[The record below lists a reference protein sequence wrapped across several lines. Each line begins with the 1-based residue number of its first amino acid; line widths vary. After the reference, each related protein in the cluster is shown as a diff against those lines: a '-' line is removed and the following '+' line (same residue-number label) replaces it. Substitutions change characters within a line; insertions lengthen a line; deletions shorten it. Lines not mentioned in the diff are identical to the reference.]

1 MNVYMSGTLVRSIA
15 HFVNVQGA
23 DADPTT
29 TTAKYRAG
37 VGSIQTPAPV
47 HDGLGFFHVDIDTT
61 GWAGPENL
69 LYTCQWQGTGAVIA
83 IGPDYFE
90 VEPPAL

>member
-1 MNVYMSGTLVRSIA
+1 MSGSLVRSSAVFTNIA
-15 HFVNVQGA
+15 GTPT
-23 DADPTT
+23 DPTT

-37 VGSIQTPAPV
+37 VGATQNPAPV
-47 HDGLGFFHVDIDTT
+47 HDGAGLFHVDIDTT